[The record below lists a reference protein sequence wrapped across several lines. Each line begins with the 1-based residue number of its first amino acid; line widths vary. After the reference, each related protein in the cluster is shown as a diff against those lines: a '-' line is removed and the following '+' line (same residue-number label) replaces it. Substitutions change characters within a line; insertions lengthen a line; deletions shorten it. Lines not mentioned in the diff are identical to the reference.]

1 MELLSLGM
9 KTICEPITLLW
20 IVFGVVIGVIFGALP
35 GVSST
40 MAIVLCV
47 SFTYTMSPV
56 TAVAFLAT
64 VYCSAITGGGV
75 TAILFKIPGTPS
87 SAATALDGY
96 PMAMRGEAGR
106 ALGIS
111 LVCSSI
117 GGIVATVIMFFLTQP
132 LMKISLKFSAA
143 EQFAVALLG
152 LSVLVFL
159 DQKHMLNTFTSAV
172 IGLVLAT
179 IGIDSFSSVPRFT
192 FGQTWLLDGIDP
204 LPFMMGMFA
213 AVEVYH
219 EIAAPSDRSVYHSK
233 QRAELT
239 KLAPIRD
246 FIQMKWT
253 ILRSALIGATVG
265 ILPGA
270 GSNIAGWLAYTAES
284 KFSPHPETLG
294 TGDPCGIA
302 ACETANNAA
311 TGGAM
316 IPMLSM
322 GIPGSNAAAMM
333 MAALAIQGVQM
344 GPMLMKTQPEY
355 LSATFCAMFLANIL
369 MVFVSLFMA
378 KAFARILSMPY
389 WLLGTFIMALAFTG
403 CYASRSSMTS
413 VYLMLAGSIAGYFFQ
428 KFHFNIPALILGLV
442 LGPILERQFRRV
454 MQMSGSLTAF
464 FSRPIT
470 MAISAAVLVM
480 YLCVLR
486 SAFLRNRHGG
496 AEKTP

>member
-1 MELLSLGM
+1 MELLILGM
-9 KTICEPITLLW
+9 RTILEPATLLW
-20 IVFGVVIGVIFGALP
+20 IIFGVIIGVIFGALP

-47 SFTYTMSPV
+47 SFTYAMSPV

-111 LVCSSI
+111 LVCSAF
-117 GGIVATVIMFFLTQP
+117 GGIVATLIMFFLTQP
-132 LMKISLKFSAA
+132 LMRLSLKFSAA

-152 LSVLVFL
+152 LSVLIFL
-159 DQKHMLNTFTSAV
+159 DQKNMLNTFTSAV

-179 IGIDSFSSVPRFT
+179 VGIDSFSSVPRFT
-192 FGQTWLLDGIDP
+192 FGQTWLLDGMDS

-213 AVEVYH
+213 AVEVYN
-219 EIAAPSDRSVYHSK
+219 EIEKPSDRSAYQEERTK
-233 QRAELT
+233 LT
-239 KLAPIRD
+239 KLAPISD

-253 ILRSALIGATVG
+253 ILRSALIGAIVG

-270 GSNIAGWLAYTAES
+270 GSNIAGWLAYTTES
-284 KFSPHPETLG
+284 KFHEHPERLG
-294 TGDPCGIA
+294 TGDPRGIA

-355 LSATFCAMFLANIL
+355 LSATFCAMFIANIL

-378 KAFARILSMPY
+378 KAFAKILSMPY
-389 WLLGTFIMALAFTG
+389 WILGTFIMVLAFTG
-403 CYASRSSMTS
+403 CYASRNSMTS
-413 VYLMLAGSIAGYFFQ
+413 VYIMLAGSIAGYFLK

-442 LGPILERQFRRV
+442 LGPILERQFRRG
-454 MQMSGSLTAF
+454 MQMSGDIITFL
-464 FSRPIT
+464 SRPIT
-470 MAISAAVLVM
+470 LVILAAVLAM
-480 YLCVLR
+480 YIYALWSMCFR
-486 SAFLRNRHGG
+486 SRKKEN
-496 AEKTP
+496 K